1 MSLMER
7 EMKKISQILSPDY
20 AGSVESSEED
30 EDGNEARE
38 AALKF
43 ALHVLKGMK
52 EQNLVNKLTKCK
64 MDSFPFFKIL

>member
-7 EMKKISQILSPDY
+7 EMKNISQILSPDY
-20 AGSVESSEED
+20 AGSVESPEDD

-52 EQNLVNKLTKCK
+52 DQDLVDKLTKCK
-64 MDSFPFFKIL
+64 MDTFPF